1 MSSPIESI
9 GGTATPTN
17 EPDLLSEGESV
28 DLSNELRDTIDVLAA
43 NDEEPTVDGRKRNG
57 KTSEVWQYFIEVEVM
72 EKGKMVKKVK
82 CLYCKKEYMC

>member
-28 DLSNELRDTIDVLAA
+28 DLSDKVRDTVDLLAA
-43 NDEEPTVDGRKRNG
+43 NDEEPTVDGRKRKG
-57 KTSEVWQYFIEVEVM
+57 KTSEV
-72 EKGKMVKKVK
+72 
-82 CLYCKKEYMC
+82 

>member
-28 DLSNELRDTIDVLAA
+28 DLSDEVRDTI
-43 NDEEPTVDGRKRNG
+43 NEPTVDGRK
-57 KTSEVWQYFIEVEVM
+57 
-72 EKGKMVKKVK
+72 
-82 CLYCKKEYMC
+82 